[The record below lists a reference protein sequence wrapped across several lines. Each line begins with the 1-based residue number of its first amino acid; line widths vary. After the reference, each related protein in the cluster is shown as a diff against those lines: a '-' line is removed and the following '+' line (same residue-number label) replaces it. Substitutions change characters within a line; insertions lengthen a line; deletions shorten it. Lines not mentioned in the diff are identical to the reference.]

1 MPAQYRALS
10 QADVD
15 HFLEHGFVHLKD
27 TFSPD
32 KAQNWMTNMWMRL
45 GMSPDAARWPIERC
59 NMAGHTGED
68 VKEFAPKVWDA
79 MCDLLGSG
87 ERINGQG
94 STWSDALV
102 VNLGDVEGST
112 RPLGPREL
120 NGWHVDGDFF
130 THFLDSPEQALL
142 VVPLLTDVEEGQ
154 GPTVGATDSIA
165 HIAKYLVRLLVF
177 DRTGDR
183 DSYIVQYEHPEGV
196 TPRMTPKNS
205 GQADDMNF
213 FINLSARCEKF
224 VHVTGKV
231 GDCYLLH
238 PLTLHTASRNC
249 TRVPRVILNPAVSLA
264 EPFNF
269 DRANPDDYS
278 LVERKTLLALGKP
291 EGLKGWRVTGKR
303 EHVTPARIRL
313 QATLKA
319 LELRRLRGEAV
330 DATTNDGLGGKGLAD
345 VNRLEE

>member
-1 MPAQYRALS
+1 
-10 QADVD
+10 
-15 HFLEHGFVHLKD
+15 
-27 TFSPD
+27 
-32 KAQNWMTNMWMRL
+32 
-45 GMSPDAARWPIERC
+45 
-59 NMAGHTGED
+59 
-68 VKEFAPKVWDA
+68 
-79 MCDLLGSG
+79 
-87 ERINGQG
+87 
-94 STWSDALV
+94 
-102 VNLGDVEGST
+102 
-112 RPLGPREL
+112 
-120 NGWHVDGDFF
+120 
-130 THFLDSPEQALL
+130 
-142 VVPLLTDVEEGQ
+142 
-154 GPTVGATDSIA
+154 
-165 HIAKYLVRLLVF
+165 
-177 DRTGDR
+177 
-183 DSYIVQYEHPEGV
+183 
-196 TPRMTPKNS
+196 MTPKNS

-269 DRANPDDYS
+269 DRANSDDYS

>member
-1 MPAQYRALS
+1 MPVSNLKLVSQRSTRTETFSVLTLVIDATGPHAGVPSPSCALVRGWCRAGPISPLLIIPRQRCIVLIASSFTSHPLVSRNTMPTQYRALS
-10 QADVD
+10 QSDVD

-32 KAQNWMTNMWMRL
+32 KAQNWMTNMWTRL
-45 GMSPDAARWPIERC
+45 GMSPDASRWPIERC

-112 RPLGPREL
+112 QPLGPREL

-165 HIAKYLVRLLVF
+165 HIAKYLVRLLVL
-177 DRTGDR
+177 DRTGCR
-183 DSYIVQYEHPEGV
+183 D
-196 TPRMTPKNS
+196 
-205 GQADDMNF
+205 
-213 FINLSARCEKF
+213 
-224 VHVTGKV
+224 
-231 GDCYLLH
+231 
-238 PLTLHTASRNC
+238 
-249 TRVPRVILNPAVSLA
+249 
-264 EPFNF
+264 
-269 DRANPDDYS
+269 
-278 LVERKTLLALGKP
+278 
-291 EGLKGWRVTGKR
+291 
-303 EHVTPARIRL
+303 
-313 QATLKA
+313 
-319 LELRRLRGEAV
+319 
-330 DATTNDGLGGKGLAD
+330 
-345 VNRLEE
+345 